1 MKNKVMSMSKQII
14 LMKKND
20 YCNRKDIESLA
31 IILLIT
37 MLVTKMILKIS
48 IIKIRNSVVTMAL
61 QIRQILIK

>member
-20 YCNRKDIESLA
+20 YCNRKAIESLA
-31 IILLIT
+31 MILLIT

-48 IIKIRNSVVTMAL
+48 IIKIRNSVVAMAL